1 VFREKLKV
9 RICADVD
16 SAPCS
21 VRIGNEHGVSTTLGA
36 SMTDQATEDQQSGNA
51 KPLVATQQRKGRT
64 RYDHNPFLNAVVEA
78 LTGKK
83 VKVTMKSNMSVL
95 DGITGEISPIEGQ
108 ITKFISADREGFVKL
123 YTAQLDAF
131 FELRSSSRKVVKYL
145 IHNHQQSPNRHRVT
159 LHPDYAK
166 EDGFEIPK
174 STWYDGINELI
185 EKKFIAPAKA
195 QNDYYLN
202 PAIFFN
208 GDRTRLVVE
217 LRRSDQKQR
226 ENLERLGQER
236 LSFDEDTDNSDQ

>member
-1 VFREKLKV
+1 MHG
-9 RICADVD
+9 ADGD
-16 SAPCS
+16 
-21 VRIGNEHGVSTTLGA
+21 EHRGLQK
-36 SMTDQATEDQQSGNA
+36 D
-51 KPLVATQQRKGRT
+51 
-64 RYDHNPFLNAVVEA
+64 
-78 LTGKK
+78 
-83 VKVTMKSNMSVL
+83 
-95 DGITGEISPIEGQ
+95 
-108 ITKFISADREGFVKL
+108 
-123 YTAQLDAF
+123 
-131 FELRSSSRKVVKYL
+131 LRSGE
-145 IHNHQQSPNRHRVT
+145 
-159 LHPDYAK
+159 